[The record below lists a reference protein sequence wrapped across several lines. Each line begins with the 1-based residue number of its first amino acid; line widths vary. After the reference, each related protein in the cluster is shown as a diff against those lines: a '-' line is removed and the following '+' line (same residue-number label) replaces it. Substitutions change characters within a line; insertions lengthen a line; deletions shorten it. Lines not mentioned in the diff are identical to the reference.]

1 MAVFCH
7 DVCDEKSRACPRFF
21 CFECGMWCGMIVLK
35 MPAIEMNHVHCRETI
50 GSTLVRAFYI
60 YFVFFM

>member
-1 MAVFCH
+1 
-7 DVCDEKSRACPRFF
+7 
-21 CFECGMWCGMIVLK
+21 MWRGLIVLK

>member
-1 MAVFCH
+1 MMCVMKNRGLA
-7 DVCDEKSRACPRFF
+7 RGFF
-21 CFECGMWCGMIVLK
+21 VFECGMWCGMIVLK